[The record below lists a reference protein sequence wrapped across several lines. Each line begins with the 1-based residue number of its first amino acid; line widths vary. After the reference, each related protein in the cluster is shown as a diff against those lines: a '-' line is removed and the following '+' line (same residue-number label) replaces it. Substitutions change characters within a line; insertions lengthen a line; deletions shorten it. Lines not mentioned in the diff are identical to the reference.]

1 MFLLAPCHLFS
12 SIELGTEGCLMFAK
26 MYFNNLEFVIEVFK
40 VPRVFLT
47 LYNLKLHSF
56 LWILWSYIESAAQ
69 FVELVFRCSFTVLT
83 SDGFL
88 HQIEISQDPS
98 ASISS
103 ASASSSGLTLR
114 RQFPQN
120 VICTDYYPELSLLS
134 VVSNADTSSLTS
146 SGNSGIVSYYLF
158 SFCPNRTF

>member
-1 MFLLAPCHLFS
+1 MLS
-12 SIELGTEGCLMFAK
+12 K
-26 MYFNNLEFVIEVFK
+26 MYFNNLELVIEVFK

-47 LYNLKLHSF
+47 QVTFFFSEFFEAILK
-56 LWILWSYIESAAQ
+56 SAAQ
-69 FVELVFRCSFTVLT
+69 FVELVFRCSFTVFT

-120 VICTDYYPELSLLS
+120 VICTDYHPELSLLS
-134 VVSNADTSSLTS
+134 VVSNTDTSSLTS
-146 SGNSGIVSYYLF
+146 SVNSGIVSYHLF
-158 SFCPNRTF
+158 SFCPYKTFQLIEPL